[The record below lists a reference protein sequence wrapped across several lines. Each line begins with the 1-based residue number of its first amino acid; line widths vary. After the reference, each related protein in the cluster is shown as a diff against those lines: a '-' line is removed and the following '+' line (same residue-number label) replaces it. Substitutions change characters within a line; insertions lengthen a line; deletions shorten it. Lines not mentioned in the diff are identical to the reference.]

1 MKRQL
6 PPRPNLEQLKKQAK
20 TILKGHEAGDPHT
33 LKRIQE
39 QHPRWRNASGAA
51 IQRAHFTLS
60 EAQRILANEYGFA
73 TWSKLRTHILLHGGA
88 PSREETVEVLRGSRP
103 RRSRPSGRTARCP
116 S

>member
-73 TWSKLRTHILLHGGA
+73 TWSKLRNHILLHGGPFPRRDGKGLA
-88 PSREETVEVLRGSRP
+88 RGSRP
-103 RRSRPSGRTARCP
+103 RRSRPSGRTA
-116 S
+116 